1 MNYLI
6 FDETT
11 PTSLEDKAQGERQK
25 SYTRVNISRKWEAKP
40 FSIYFYNKRCAET
53 MANEILMEY
62 AGSLHCD
69 SYPVYSR
76 IEKATILD

>member
-1 MNYLI
+1 MT
-6 FDETT
+6 ETT

-25 SYTRVNISRKWEAKP
+25 SYMRVNMSRKWEAKP
-40 FSIYFYNKRCAET
+40 FAMYFYNKRRAEA
-53 MANEILMEY
+53 MANEILTEY

-76 IEKATILD
+76 VEKAAILD